1 MLSSSSSTVRISGF
15 AESTSTRAIAL
26 YIHKTIY
33 KRFRV
38 TYDLRKDIAIT
49 VLILLF
55 AMGKGV
61 EQSYQRITKMIQII
75 SK

>member
-1 MLSSSSSTVRISGF
+1 MLSSSSSTVRISGL
-15 AESTSTRAIAL
+15 AESTRAIEL
-26 YIHKTIY
+26 YMHKIIY
-33 KRFRV
+33 ERFRV

>member
-26 YIHKTIY
+26 YSIHKTIY

-49 VLILLF
+49 VLLLLF
-55 AMGKGV
+55 TVFALSDLSMLCK
-61 EQSYQRITKMIQII
+61 RFK
-75 SK
+75 